1 MRPGAYEAGVDFV
14 TPSLYALGA
23 IALWALLASLGILLA
38 HVPPFLLTG
47 VSLLVGSVWAWPSA
61 MRQPRLWRLPAS
73 TLALGVFTLFGF
85 HFFLF
90 MGLRLAPAV
99 EVNLVNYLWPL
110 LIVVMAPLY
119 LKTPLQPVH
128 WVAAVVG
135 FVGAAV
141 AIVGASQ
148 TTGPATPAVATLAS
162 GRGPDIW
169 IGYALALASA
179 WIWAN
184 YSLQT
189 QRLERL
195 GRGFATASIGLF
207 GLVAGIL
214 SLLCHGLLEVTPPLS
229 VRDLLLL
236 AVMGLGPLGGAFYLW
251 DKALKAGD
259 ARRIG
264 VLSYLTPLA
273 STVLLI
279 AVTQRQWTLH
289 IVLAAALV
297 IGAAVA
303 GTWAE

>member
-1 MRPGAYEAGVDFV
+1 M

-23 IALWALLASLGILLA
+23 IALWALLASLGVLLQ

-110 LIVVMAPLY
+110 LMVVMAPLY

-128 WVAAVVG
+128 WVAAVAG

-141 AIVGASQ
+141 AILGASQ
-148 TTGPATPAVATLAS
+148 SAGPLAS
-162 GRGPDIW
+162 TAVSQKMAGGLGTW
-169 IGYALALASA
+169 AGYGLALASA

-229 VRDLLLL
+229 ARDWLLL

-251 DKALKAGD
+251 DKALKTGD

-264 VLSYLTPLA
+264 ILSYLTPLA

-303 GTWAE
+303 GTWAKKSA

>member
-1 MRPGAYEAGVDFV
+1 M
-14 TPSLYALGA
+14 GA
-23 IALWALLASLGILLA
+23 ITLWALLASLGILLA

-141 AIVGASQ
+141 AIVGAAQSA
-148 TTGPATPAVATLAS
+148 GPLAS
-162 GRGPDIW
+162 TAASQKIAVGLGNW
-169 IGYALALASA
+169 AGYGLALASA

-214 SLLCHGLLEVTPPLS
+214 SLLCHGFLEVTPLLS
-229 VRDLLLL
+229 ARDFLLL

-264 VLSYLTPLA
+264 ILSYLTPLA

-303 GTWAE
+303 GTWAKKPA